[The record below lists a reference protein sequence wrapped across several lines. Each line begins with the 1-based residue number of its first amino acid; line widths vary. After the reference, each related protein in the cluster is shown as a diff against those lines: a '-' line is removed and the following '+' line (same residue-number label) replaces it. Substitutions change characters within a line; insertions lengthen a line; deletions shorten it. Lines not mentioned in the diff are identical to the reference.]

1 MKISVKTC
9 EIKFQK
15 KCPRLWEN
23 LQKTESETV
32 RFCESCNK
40 DVYYVK
46 TDEDALYHAEQRHCI
61 AKENLE
67 RPDYPFVLG
76 TPEEPTPPEVLEQ
89 MAKVE
94 LEDRKDNALSNL
106 RYTDFRCTEC
116 GYPIF
121 PVWREHCLVCGV
133 KVSDHVVEIK
143 PQGATE

>member
-1 MKISVKTC
+1 MKITVRTC

-23 LQKTESETV
+23 LRETESESI
-32 RFCESCNK
+32 RFCESCNQ

-46 TDEDALYHAEQRHCI
+46 TDEEALHHAEQRHCI

-67 RPDYPFVLG
+67 RPDYPLVMG
-76 TPEEPTPPEVLEQ
+76 KPKRPTPLRVREQ
-89 MAKVE
+89 MAKVN
-94 LEDRKDNALSNL
+94 LDGRKDNALSHL

-121 PVWREHCLVCGV
+121 PVWRERCLVCRV
-133 KVSDHVVEIK
+133 TVSDHVVEIK